1 LFAFGR
7 QRRLTRSALAAIPRV
22 EPERWQALCAILR
35 SHATAQM
42 VGVGERLGASELS
55 PTDAEDLVSRDLV
68 LALDAYAAAG
78 KLLDEART
86 PPDLA
91 GVLVL
96 LDIAEHRHA
105 AANARA
111 RGERPPHF
119 PRRCYENPLH
129 GPAAPESEHPR
140 GGKQRS
146 AKRAA
151 LRGVPTSQVPLC
163 AACLHRRRAKQT
175 PDSLVTPVTVRAKHG
190 HVDGVPVPYYA
201 LPAAQSL
208 WSATAFGCLPG
219 SSDADLV
226 ARVLRGEYR
235 TA

>member
-1 LFAFGR
+1 VET
-7 QRRLTRSALAAIPRV
+7 QRWEALCSALRG
-22 EPERWQALCAILR
+22 R
-35 SHATAQM
+35 ATARL
-42 VGVGERLGASELS
+42 VRVGELLGASELS
-55 PTDAEDLVSRDLV
+55 PTDADDPVGRDLT

-96 LDIAEHRHA
+96 LDISEHRHA
-105 AANARA
+105 SANARA
-111 RGERPPHF
+111 AGLRPQHF
-119 PRRCYENPLH
+119 PHRCYENPLH
-129 GPAAPESEHPR
+129 GPAAAETDRAR

-146 AKRAA
+146 SKRSAI
-151 LRGVPTSQVPLC
+151 RGLPTSQKPLC
-163 AACLHRRRAKQT
+163 ADCLHRRRAKQMPDTLLT
-175 PDSLVTPVTVRAKHG
+175 PITVRTKHG

-208 WSATAFGCLPG
+208 WSATGFGCLPG

-235 TA
+235 